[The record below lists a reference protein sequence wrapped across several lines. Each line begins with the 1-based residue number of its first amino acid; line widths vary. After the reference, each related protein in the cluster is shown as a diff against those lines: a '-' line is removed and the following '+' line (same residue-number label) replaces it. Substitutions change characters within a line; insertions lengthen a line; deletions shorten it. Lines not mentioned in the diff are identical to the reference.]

1 MNHRALII
9 LACVLA
15 YSLPAVAQLTDPE
28 RLPPSGNLSTSL
40 KSGAASA
47 QVPQPFGGE
56 DISGEQLAPI
66 TGSVSRTSRDNW
78 TMRVFNNTKD
88 LYSVDL
94 DVVQVNMQG
103 STVKTD
109 SYSYRLHAGES
120 REETIS
126 VVIGARDAALN
137 LLHWRNL
144 SEEERKRD
152 AEEKDN
158 G

>member
-1 MNHRALII
+1 MNHRALIL

-15 YSLPAVAQLTDPE
+15 YSLPAAAQLTDPK

-40 KSGAASA
+40 KSGSASA
-47 QVPQPFGGE
+47 QVPQPFGGQ

-94 DVVQVNMQG
+94 DVIQVNMQG
-103 STVKTD
+103 ATVKSD
-109 SYSYRLHAGES
+109 SYSYRLHPGES

-126 VVIGARDAALN
+126 VGIGARDAALN
-137 LLHWRNL
+137 LRHWHNL
-144 SEEERKRD
+144 SEQERKSD
-152 AEEKDN
+152 AENN
-158 G
+158 GNG